1 MRRTVASISL
11 FSLALLSLAFVST
24 NVPLGHWSY
33 DAVDKLI
40 GQGLIDSAMM
50 TTKPVSR
57 FEMARHIAEAA
68 GKAQQLNE
76 QNEIILAILDRLKD
90 EFQAEL
96 IALGELEGE
105 IVQGFIKP
113 IEDPYIRY
121 LFAKNTPDLENQRG
135 DVFRK
140 HSNYRFGFASSMA
153 VSNVAAFYLHPEYVN
168 SSSDSDSDIDVIECY
183 GKLAIP
189 ALAGTSL
196 EAEMG
201 KDSLW
206 WGPGYE
212 GSMLMSNN
220 AEPFK
225 MVKVSTP
232 NPIQLPWIFRR
243 FGPFKAVWFL
253 TELEEDRT
261 VAEPKLTGLRLN
273 FKPHPALEVGLS
285 RAIMFG
291 GSGIPRVGVRDY
303 LNMWRPGP
311 EQAEN
316 NQLAGFD
323 VSAVIPLGDK
333 MPVKS
338 VKLYGDFA
346 GEDEAGW
353 IPSNWGKLFGMQL
366 NDVLRT
372 GRTDL
377 RIEYADNHVSDEPN
391 VFYTHSVYQPG
402 YTYKGRIIGHHM
414 GTDARDVLIRL
425 THYLRE
431 DVILGVEFDREVTN
445 LSSEPRRTTDR
456 LGLDLTLFTNRS
468 WQLKTAY
475 RYEDNEHGRED
486 NHIFLLQLIH
496 DF

>member
-1 MRRTVASISL
+1 MRRTLGAISL
-11 FSLALLSLAFVST
+11 CTLALLSSAFVST

-33 DAVDKLI
+33 DAVDRLI
-40 GQGLIDSAMM
+40 GHGLIDSAMM

-57 FEMARHIAEAA
+57 LEMARHIAEAA
-68 GKAQQLNE
+68 EKAQQLNE
-76 QNEIILAILDRLKD
+76 QNEIILAILDRLKN
-90 EFQAEL
+90 EFKVEL
-96 IALGELEGE
+96 IALGELDGE
-105 IVQGFIKP
+105 LIQSSFKP
-113 IEDPYIRY
+113 IEDPYVKY
-121 LFAKNTPDLENQRG
+121 VLAENTPDLENQRG

-140 HSNYRFGFASSMA
+140 HSNYRAGFASRMMFSD
-153 VSNVAAFYLHPEYVN
+153 VAAFYVHPEFVD
-168 SSSDSDSDIDVIECY
+168 SSSDAGGDIDLIECY

-189 ALAGTSL
+189 APAGTNL
-196 EAEMG
+196 ELELG

-225 MVKVSTP
+225 MVKMSTP
-232 NPIQLPWIFRR
+232 NPMQLPWLLRR

-261 VAEPKLTGLRLN
+261 VAKPKLTGLRLN
-273 FKPHPALEVGLS
+273 FKPHPAVEVGLS

-291 GSGIPRVGVRDY
+291 GSGMPHVGLRNYVS
-303 LNMWRPGP
+303 MWRPQK
-311 EQAEN
+311 EQEQN

-323 VSAVIPLGDK
+323 VSVLLPMGDK
-333 MPVKS
+333 WPVKS
-338 VKLYGDFA
+338 VKFYGDFA

-353 IPSNWGKLFGMQL
+353 LPSKWGELLGMHF

-377 RIEYADNHVSDEPN
+377 RIEYADNRVSGEPN
-391 VFYTHSVYQPG
+391 VFYTHSLYQAG
-402 YTYKGRIIGHHM
+402 YTYKDRIIGHHM
-414 GTDARDVLIRL
+414 GTDARDILIRL
-425 THYLRE
+425 THYLTE
-431 DVILGVEFDREVTN
+431 DVILGAEFDREVTH
-445 LSSEPRRTTDR
+445 LSSESRPATNR
-456 LGLDLTLFTNRS
+456 LGLDLTLFAHRT

-475 RYEDNEHGRED
+475 RYEDTQDGRGD
-486 NHIFLLQLIH
+486 NHIFFLQLVY

>member
-1 MRRTVASISL
+1 MGRTFGSISL
-11 FSLALLSLAFVST
+11 FSLALLCSAFVST

-40 GQGLIDSAMM
+40 GHGLIDSAMM

-68 GKAQQLNE
+68 ENAKQLNE
-76 QNEIILAILDRLKD
+76 QNEIILAILDRLKE
-90 EFQAEL
+90 EFKAEL
-96 IALGELEGE
+96 IALGELDGE
-105 IVQGFIKP
+105 LVQGFIKP
-113 IEDPYIRY
+113 IEDPYIKY
-121 LFAKNTPDLENQRG
+121 VLAENVPDLENQRG

-140 HSNYRFGFASSMA
+140 HSNYRAGFASRMMFYD
-153 VSNVAAFYLHPEYVN
+153 VAAFYFHPEYVD
-168 SSSDSDSDIDVIECY
+168 SSSDSDGDIELIECY
-183 GKLAIP
+183 GKLAF
-189 ALAGTSL
+189 SDL
-196 EAEMG
+196 ELELG

-212 GSMLMSNN
+212 GSILMSNN
-220 AEPFK
+220 ADPFK
-225 MVKVSTP
+225 MVKISTP
-232 NPIQLPWIFRR
+232 SPIQLPWIFRW

-261 VAEPKLTGLRLN
+261 IAEPKLTGLRLN
-273 FKPHPALEVGLS
+273 FKPHPAFEVGLS

-291 GSGIPRVGVRDY
+291 GSGMPHVGLRDY
-303 LNMWRPGP
+303 LAMWRPQR
-311 EQAEN
+311 EEEEN

-323 VSAVIPLGDK
+323 VCVLLPMGDK

-366 NDVLRT
+366 NDLLRT

-377 RIEYADNHVSDEPN
+377 RVEYADNHVSGEPN

-402 YTYKGRIIGHHM
+402 YTYKDRIIGHHM
-414 GTDARDVLIRL
+414 GTDARDILIRL
-425 THYLRE
+425 THYLTE

-445 LSSEPRRTTDR
+445 LSSKPRPTTDR
-456 LGLDLTLFTNRS
+456 VGLDLTLFANRT

-475 RYEDNEHGRED
+475 RYEDTKHGRGD
-486 NHIFLLQLIH
+486 NHIFFLQLIH